1 LRRSPKYPS
10 NYEGGDDFEVQ
21 MALQLVEMRPER
33 FLYRCDSC
41 AFVSPK
47 SPVSKDEL
55 GAPPEHNCPNENQ
68 IDIDDIMD
76 R

>member
-1 LRRSPKYPS
+1 
-10 NYEGGDDFEVQ
+10 
-21 MALQLVEMRPER
+21 MALHLVEMRPER

-55 GAPPEHNCPNENQ
+55 GPPPEHNCPNENQ

>member
-1 LRRSPKYPS
+1 
-10 NYEGGDDFEVQ
+10 
-21 MALQLVEMRPER
+21 MALQLIEMRPER

-41 AFVSPK
+41 AFESPK
-47 SPVSKDEL
+47 IPVPKHEL
-55 GAPPEHNCPNENQ
+55 GPPPGHNCPNKNQ